1 MTPAERDEVRG
12 LAERH
17 LAYHPG
23 SLRTCTDCLN
33 ARAVLRYVPPG
44 EAASDGLA
52 PVDVAACVYH
62 DDDSGTDKHGIE
74 IISRDFDFEY
84 EALSVAD
91 ARLLAHALHAAA
103 DAAEES

>member
-44 EAASDGLA
+44 DAADSSIV
-52 PVDVAACVYH
+52 PYAA
-62 DDDSGTDKHGIE
+62 G
-74 IISRDFDFEY
+74 RD
-84 EALSVAD
+84 AWIAMHLTGSAKPD
-91 ARLLAHALHAAA
+91 AARRLAHALHAAA
-103 DAAEES
+103 DAADGD

>member
-17 LAYHPG
+17 IAYHPG

-44 EAASDGLA
+44 DA
-52 PVDVAACVYH
+52 PNETMWTIRIVRH
-62 DDDSGTDKHGIE
+62 QHGAVIE
-74 IISRDFDFEY
+74 ITGD
-84 EALSVAD
+84 D
-91 ARLLAHALHAAA
+91 AVCAPDSARRFAHAIHAAA

>member
-44 EAASDGLA
+44 DASDHLLA
-52 PVDVAACVYH
+52 RVDRPGYATCRHPGHEYVETAAH
-62 DDDSGTDKHGIE
+62 L
-74 IISRDFDFEY
+74 RD
-84 EALSVAD
+84 
-91 ARLLAHALHAAA
+91 RAHALHAAA
-103 DAAEES
+103 DAAEENDR